1 LLPKNINYHL
11 LHEELEK
18 LIIELGGKVLDE
30 VDTAASKNVVLL
42 IPREFSEL
50 S

>member
-30 VDTAASKNVVLL
+30 VNAASNDIVLL
-42 IPREFSEL
+42 IPRELSEL